1 MYNYLNNTTCRF
13 SNGEEKGVCK
23 MRASILSLAILLGA
37 CLATTGAHAM
47 QDDVDQ
53 ALTVLEH
60 FYDIPE
66 KSIPPAV
73 MRAAKGL
80 AILTMTKAGFIF
92 SARGGKGIVVART
105 DKGWSGPSGIG
116 TGGIGFG
123 FQAGAQIS
131 EYVIVLNT
139 PEAVKAFS
147 LGGNVTLGGA
157 LSVAVGPVGR
167 TAEAGVAIQAA
178 MYTYSRSQGAFAGVS
193 LEATVIGT
201 RNEANEKYYGKS
213 VTAKDILAG
222 KVEPPAGAR
231 KLLQELS
238 K

>member
-1 MYNYLNNTTCRF
+1 
-13 SNGEEKGVCK
+13 
-23 MRASILSLAILLGA
+23 MRASILFLAILLVA
-37 CLATTGAHAM
+37 CLATTVAHAM

-53 ALTVLEH
+53 AVTILERFH
-60 FYDIPE
+60 EIPE

-80 AILTMTKAGFIF
+80 AILTITKAGFIF

-123 FQAGAQIS
+123 FQAGVQVS
-131 EYVIVLNT
+131 ELVIVLNT
-139 PEAVKAFS
+139 HEAVKAFS
-147 LGGNVTLGGA
+147 RGGNVTLGGA
-157 LSVAVGPVGR
+157 LSVAAGPVGR
-167 TAEAGVAIQAA
+167 TIEAGVAIQAA

-201 RNEANEKYYGKS
+201 RSEANEEYYGKP
-213 VTAKDILAG
+213 VKAKDILAG
-222 KVEPPAGAR
+222 KVKPPAGAL

-238 K
+238 KY